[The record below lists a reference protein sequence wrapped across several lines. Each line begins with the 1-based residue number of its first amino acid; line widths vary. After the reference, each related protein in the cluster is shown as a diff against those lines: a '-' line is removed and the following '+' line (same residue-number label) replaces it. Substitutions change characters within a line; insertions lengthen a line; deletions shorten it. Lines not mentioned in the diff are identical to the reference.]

1 MITVLFIMLI
11 LVVCYMAAQS
21 EEDRDWLDYNSSRY
35 FHRLGIMN
43 ELGSTEDGGVKL

>member
-1 MITVLFIMLI
+1 MITALFIIFI
-11 LVVCYMAAQS
+11 LVICYMATQS

-43 ELGSTEDGGVKL
+43 ELGSTEYKGIKL